1 MFHFSLLFPVV
12 ARPLERSW
20 HPAFF
25 LYAMTKFWK
34 YRTENAGHKTYRVKS
49 LGVPISP
56 FREVHETGVKD
67 KAERPERT
75 QGCAGNTSAE
85 TGRTEDKSGEAQL
98 DSPVSRR
105 DTWHNPQIWAGKNG
119 DTRKPRTVSEND
131 QSLQMPKEIA
141 RWTLV
146 PGMWGVQCLEGL

>member
-1 MFHFSLLFPVV
+1 M
-12 ARPLERSW
+12 
-20 HPAFF
+20 
-25 LYAMTKFWK
+25 
-34 YRTENAGHKTYRVKS
+34 KS

-105 DTWHNPQIWAGKNG
+105 DTQ
-119 DTRKPRTVSEND
+119 D
-131 QSLQMPKEIA
+131 
-141 RWTLV
+141 
-146 PGMWGVQCLEGL
+146 GVILRFGQAKMGTH